1 MCNCYERLSSQWS
14 LCSVC
19 VPDLWLRCNRGDIMS
34 VNYANKMASCHTQPC
49 TTDIRTLPHQQAQ
62 LSFPAVWWYLP
73 EAEMHHSV
81 PLGEQMAGWEGRGRF
96 PQEREDRSLS
106 PSPESETLHL
116 HSAWWAFKSLKWVF
130 GSVAPQEAAHLSP
143 KWLCLNGCSI
153 ISAQVKFW
161 CVDHLGVIFS
171 LFSLTKLG
179 VSEEARW
186 KSDNLAF

>member
-1 MCNCYERLSSQWS
+1 MWPERERENRKNSLVCLGPSRRQMRTCDDLLMCNCYERLSSQWS

-34 VNYANKMASCHTQPC
+34 VNYANKMASCHSQPC

-106 PSPESETLHL
+106 LSR
-116 HSAWWAFKSLKWVF
+116 KWD
-130 GSVAPQEAAHLSP
+130 SSSS
-143 KWLCLNGCSI
+143 LCLM
-153 ISAQVKFW
+153 
-161 CVDHLGVIFS
+161 S
-171 LFSLTKLG
+171 L
-179 VSEEARW
+179 
-186 KSDNLAF
+186 